1 MPNWLL
7 LLGVV
12 LAGIIGG
19 GLFLGLAWYWIL
31 LASILIPGAII
42 AYVLYVGYQKIKP
55 KPQTDIPCP
64 PYSHPML
71 GHPDRMLSPLK
82 HELRLEV
89 CDAARAMFHQLVFM
103 NQSSVFINDAEE
115 AVRVLKKFQSKGDIY
130 KVFRLNP
137 EIPDVLASDGE
148 EAFTRRSLFGPALDS
163 ARLESQCLTD
173 LMSWLERAAE
183 SKSVIDI
190 SEVFSLLAFDIMSS
204 FLFEYDLGA
213 LRGSEEGKAL
223 LSSIRTLTDAQAK
236 VGIYADPNVR
246 SISPEELRKAQ
257 TDWRDYLVK
266 MKSKVMADADECL
279 SKNGVLS
286 TEKFGHA
293 LKKLAENRAYT
304 DQHIAADIHQVFRH
318 GYECIAG
325 TFVWIFYALAKH
337 PKIRLKLQNDVAEWT
352 QEGRTGYPEY
362 LECIIKETFRRYP
375 VAGNTT
381 VRTVTDPESE
391 LTGGAKV
398 AINTPLHVH
407 MYSLH
412 NTSREWDKPKE
423 FIPERWLEPTGEE
436 AKELSH
442 PRCPFL
448 AGDNNIYNGA
458 GHVENSLSFFPFSVG
473 DRICLGQTLVL
484 KALREVLFNVSARY
498 HLRFVEKVWTEDL
511 GVSQNAV
518 IVPQLAQS
526 KSMRV
531 YRGKEV
537 PKEDQVDEGWA
548 DSDDESPNPA
558 E

>member
-19 GLFLGLAWYWIL
+19 GLLLGLAWYWIL
-31 LASILIPGAII
+31 LASIVVPGGII

-64 PYSHPML
+64 PFSHPML

-103 NQSSVFINDAEE
+103 SQSSVFINDAEE
-115 AVRVLKKFQSKGDIY
+115 AVRVLKKFHNKGDIY

-137 EIPDVLASDGE
+137 DIPDVLASDGE
-148 EAFTRRSLFGPALDS
+148 DALTRRRVFGPALDS
-163 ARLESQCLTD
+163 SRFNSQYLND
-173 LMSWLERAAE
+173 LMSALGKHVE
-183 SKSVIDI
+183 SKSTVDV
-190 SEVFSLLAFDIMSS
+190 SELFSLLSFDIMSS
-204 FLFEYDLGA
+204 FLFDYDLGA
-213 LRGSEEGKAL
+213 LRGSEEGRAL
-223 LSSIRTLTDAQAK
+223 LNSIRTLTDAQAK
-236 VGIYADPNVR
+236 VGIYADPNIR
-246 SISPEELRKAQ
+246 SISQEELRKAQ

-266 MKSKVMADADECL
+266 MKTKVMTDANEYQSKHGEL
-279 SKNGVLS
+279 SS
-286 TEKFGHA
+286 EKFGHA
-293 LKKLAENRAYT
+293 LKKLAESELYPE
-304 DQHIAADIHQVFRH
+304 QHMAADIHQVFRH

-337 PKIRLKLQNDVAEWT
+337 PKIRLRLQNDVEEWKRV
-352 QEGRTGYPEY
+352 GKSGYPEY
-362 LECIIKETFRRYP
+362 LECVIKETLRRYP

-381 VRTVTDPESE
+381 VRTVTDSDSE

-398 AINTPLHVH
+398 ARNTPLHIH

-412 NTSREWDKPKE
+412 NTTREWDKPKE
-423 FIPERWLEPTGEE
+423 FIPERWLEAAGEE
-436 AKELSH
+436 GKNASC

-458 GHVENSLSFFPFSVG
+458 GHTENSLSFFPFSAG

-484 KALREVLFNVSARY
+484 KVLREVLFNVSAEY
-498 HLRFVEKVWTEDL
+498 HLGFVEKVWTDDV
-511 GVSQNAV
+511 GISQNAV

-526 KSMRV
+526 KSMKV

-537 PKEDQVDEGWA
+537 PKEDKVDEGWA
-548 DSDDESPNPA
+548 DSDDEAPPLA
-558 E
+558 G

>member
-12 LAGIIGG
+12 LVGIIGG
-19 GLFLGLAWYWIL
+19 GLLLGLAWYWIL
-31 LASILIPGAII
+31 LTSIVVPGGII

-64 PYSHPML
+64 PFSHPML

-103 NQSSVFINDAEE
+103 SQSSVFINDAEE

-137 EIPDVLASDGE
+137 DIPDVLASDGE
-148 EAFTRRSLFGPALDS
+148 DASTRRRLFGPALDNS
-163 ARLESQCLTD
+163 RLNSQCLDD
-173 LMSWLERAAE
+173 LMISLGKYVE
-183 SKSVIDI
+183 SKSTVDV
-190 SEVFSLLAFDIMSS
+190 SELFSLLSFDIMSS
-204 FLFEYDLGA
+204 FLFDYDLGA
-213 LRGSEEGKAL
+213 LRGSEEGRGIL
-223 LSSIRTLTDAQAK
+223 NSIRTLTDAQAK
-236 VGIYADPNVR
+236 VGIYADP
-246 SISPEELRKAQ
+246 SIRNISQEELRKAQ

-266 MKSKVMADADECL
+266 MKSKVLADAVDYQLKHGEL
-279 SKNGVLS
+279 SS
-286 TEKFGHA
+286 EKFGHA
-293 LKKLAENRAYT
+293 LKKLAENELYSE
-304 DQHIAADIHQVFRH
+304 QHMAADIHQVFRH

-325 TFVWIFYALAKH
+325 TLIWIFYALAKH
-337 PKIRLKLQNDVAEWT
+337 PKIRLRLQNDVEEWKR
-352 QEGRTGYPEY
+352 EGKTGYPEY
-362 LECIIKETFRRYP
+362 LECVIKEALRRYP

-381 VRTVTDPESE
+381 VRTVTDSDSE

-398 AINTPLHVH
+398 ARNTPLHIH

-412 NTSREWDKPKE
+412 NTTREWDKPKE
-423 FIPERWLEPTGEE
+423 FIPERWLEAPETEGKS
-436 AKELSH
+436 ASC
-442 PRCPFL
+442 PRCPFF

-458 GHVENSLSFFPFSVG
+458 GHTENSLSFFPFSAG
-473 DRICLGQTLVL
+473 DRVCLGQTFVL
-484 KALREVLFNVSARY
+484 KLLREVLFNVSAEY
-498 HLRFVEKVWTEDL
+498 NLGFVEKVWTDDL
-511 GVSQNAV
+511 GISQNAV

-526 KSMRV
+526 KNMKV

-537 PKEDQVDEGWA
+537 PKDDKVDEGWA
-548 DSDDESPNPA
+548 DSDDEAPPLA